1 MSALVEKDLKGE
13 TGSGEIKD
21 ETGKACAPASAAG
34 AAAGEASTVKTDE
47 GCTLVAKWQ
56 GKTIELPELARST
69 TIGEVKEMLCERTRV
84 LAKRQK
90 LVGLS
95 VGGRP
100 AADDCPLERIRLKT
114 PHRFILMGTPEAE
127 IFVDPGEKDDLPE
140 VFDDFDLDVSHASEA
155 WRQAIENSDNLAK
168 FTEKTELHFMN
179 PPREGKAL
187 LVLDLDHTLL
197 DFTTRETTS
206 PEQMKR
212 PHMDAFL
219 TAVYE
224 YYDLAIWS
232 QTSWR
237 WLELKLTEL
246 GFLSNPN
253 YRICTV
259 LDKTSMFGVTS
270 TKKDGEQKRH
280 HVKPLKII
288 WDKHPRWNASNTL
301 HVDDLARNFALN
313 PKNGVKVKAFRR
325 RNGRLPTDDDELMLL
340 ARYLV
345 LVARRKAEDG
355 KGRGWEGLDHMD
367 WKSELKRLG

>member
-1 MSALVEKDLKGE
+1 
-13 TGSGEIKD
+13 
-21 ETGKACAPASAAG
+21 
-34 AAAGEASTVKTDE
+34 
-47 GCTLVAKWQ
+47 
-56 GKTIELPELARST
+56 
-69 TIGEVKEMLCERTRV
+69 MLCERTRV

-114 PHRFILMGTPEAE
+114 PHKFILMGTPEAE

-179 PPREGKAL
+179 APREGKAL

-325 RNGRLPTDDDELMLL
+325 KNGRLPADDDELMLL

-345 LVARRKAEDG
+345 LVAKRGAEDG
-355 KGRGWEGLDHMD
+355 KGKGWEGLDHMD